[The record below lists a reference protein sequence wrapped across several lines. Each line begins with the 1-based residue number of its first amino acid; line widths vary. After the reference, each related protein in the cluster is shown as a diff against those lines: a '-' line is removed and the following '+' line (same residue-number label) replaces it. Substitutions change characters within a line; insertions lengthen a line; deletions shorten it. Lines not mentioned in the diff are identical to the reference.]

1 MDMNQI
7 VGKRVSDF
15 LEDKGWTQVKLANK
29 MGVSRQIMNNII
41 QGKKNI
47 TVAEVKSIAEVL
59 QVDVED
65 LTKTFTKGKEPETIT
80 AFMGEVSTDKAKNG
94 IKKVEKIMDMIVFHK
109 QTNDSFEDMM
119 S

>member
-15 LEDKGWTQVKLANK
+15 LED
-29 MGVSRQIMNNII
+29 
-41 QGKKNI
+41 
-47 TVAEVKSIAEVL
+47 
-59 QVDVED
+59 
-65 LTKTFTKGKEPETIT
+65 LTKTFTKEKEPETIT
-80 AFMGEVSTDKAKNG
+80 AFMGEVSTDKAKKG

-119 S
+119 F